1 MNPWTAIIAPVRHI
15 HTSQSIDTIASNQ
28 DKLVTGF
35 DLYHSIRHLMK
46 PFKDRSKAV
55 GIPTWS
61 YNLLTESIPSKR
73 NCKDARI
80 PKGFCPCKD
89 ERIDI
94 AGTYISS
101 THLCIAVSS
110 IPRLIL
116 CYNQSASFYVGFS
129 ERLQLYGKPNLRY
142 DWETKQFIPLRPV
155 GVESQK
161 LKAKHVVK
169 PNPPIIQIE
178 CNATLDQYINEDMLI
193 ESWNMIENITAL
205 YPGSEVSGGIFLY
218 PRQAIVLS
226 YLLQKE
232 ITSQVRRMDKKDP
245 FRVCETGFGSGHS
258 AALFLSASP
267 EVEVVRSTCYMLLS
281 LESASD
287 ISAPFQVSFDL
298 FNRPYQHASATA
310 INSYFNN
317 RLKQV
322 IGNSCDKLKLYS
334 SRCDF
339 LHGSSLCETDNID
352 LIHGSGPGVTLTST
366 AMNSLG
372 DSSVYFG
379 KRPKWAAKQHGSEDA
394 QWATLRNQGCIKN
407 ITCFEEESRTLNSNL
422 RLARGKEQTVSHKFC
437 IAINTGKCSK
447 VQFPPRKSSWENT
460 YDFCTQWKISHE

>member
-1 MNPWTAIIAPVRHI
+1 MSLKEDRPTYIILRSDHGLQGGPFPVDYSTQIEHMNPWTAIIAPVRHI
-15 HTSQSIDTIASNQ
+15 HTSQSMDTIASNQ

-89 ERIDI
+89 ERIDM
-94 AGTYISS
+94 A
-101 THLCIAVSS
+101 
-110 IPRLIL
+110 
-116 CYNQSASFYVGFS
+116 ASFYIGFS
-129 ERLQLYGKPNLRY
+129 ERLQPYGKPNLRY

-161 LKAKHVVK
+161 LMAKHVVK

-267 EVEVVRSTCYMLLS
+267 EVE
-281 LESASD
+281 
-287 ISAPFQVSFDL
+287 VSFDL